1 MRAETAVTLPVP
13 ELGPSLGRLIVPHR
27 LSELWVPL
35 DDVRE
40 ALATRV
46 MECAGAARRDAADA
60 APARA
65 LRQLDRDAWSDAWNE
80 AVRRAAERVA
90 HGLDAA
96 LALEARRVRMPVH
109 RSRQLPLSP
118 AERRAIAARLTSGAE
133 GFEAALGD
141 VARATD
147 ALHRDWPGD
156 AETIAEWR
164 AAQELA
170 ARRLEAAWL
179 ALETLVGQ
187 ERTRWTPE
195 LDGIRAWRP
204 SLAPVFAVWLP
215 LAAVIVWL
223 ALVMGGYLSAPAW
236 LAAAL
241 GF

>member
-1 MRAETAVTLPVP
+1 
-13 ELGPSLGRLIVPHR
+13 
-27 LSELWVPL
+27 LWVPL

-96 LALEARRVRMPVH
+96 LALEARRVRMPAH

-118 AERRAIAARLTSGAE
+118 AERRAIAARLASGAE
-133 GFEAALGD
+133 GFEAALGE

-179 ALETLVGQ
+179 ALEALVGQ